1 MGVVGVRPQ
10 HRQEMA
16 AKQEKA
22 RKLIA
27 LFCKR
32 INSSEV
38 SQESLPLGLEV
49 EEEGKGLGFICR
61 CIVEAAGSP
70 AADQLLGTTP
80 EMQAE
85 VSQWLSF
92 ASSFSGNKLNIDGRL
107 KLLNVHLEN
116 RSVFAG
122 RGLEISVADL
132 SMFAVVHDIV
142 TEESFPELVKLPHL
156 LRWIDYIQSKDE
168 AAKVY
173 PHIPVEKAKFDP
185 PRSSPAATAS
195 KGTSV
200 LAISS
205 SVRSQ
210 TTTTVSDTAASSE
223 LKAEAT
229 NVEVEVSKAVEVSDK
244 NDKKAAAA
252 AAAAA
257 TTVGGAQGDEAAA
270 QESSKKVKKEK
281 PPAQKKESDTS
292 VSVLDIRVGLINKV
306 WKHPGADALYVEEI
320 DIGEGSVRQVVSGL
334 AKFLTPEQMLN
345 RKVLVLRNVK
355 PGKVRD
361 VLSSGLVLCASNSD
375 HSQCEPVL
383 PPEGSKIGERVT
395 VSGYEGSPEE
405 VLNPKKKQF
414 EKIQPDLTTDD
425 SGIANYQGKPFMTT
439 AGPCRSSIL
448 NGTIK

>member
-1 MGVVGVRPQ
+1 
-10 HRQEMA
+10 MA

-22 RKLIA
+22 RKCIA
-27 LFCKR
+27 L
-32 INSSEV
+32 
-38 SQESLPLGLEV
+38 
-49 EEEGKGLGFICR
+49 

-70 AADQLLGTTP
+70 AADQLLGTSP

-122 RGLEISVADL
+122 RGLKISVADL
-132 SMFAVVHDIV
+132 SMFAVHDIV

-229 NVEVEVSKAVEVSDK
+229 NVEVEVSKAVEVSVK
-244 NDKKAAAA
+244 NEKKAAAA
-252 AAAAA
+252 AAAA
-257 TTVGGAQGDEAAA
+257 TTAGGAQGDEAAA

-306 WKHPGADALYVEEI
+306 WKHPGADALYAEEI
-320 DIGEGSVRQVVSGL
+320 DIGEGSVR
-334 AKFLTPEQMLN
+334 K
-345 RKVLVLRNVK
+345 
-355 PGKVRD
+355 
-361 VLSSGLVLCASNSD
+361 CD

-395 VSGYEGSPEE
+395 VPGYEGSPEE

>member
-1 MGVVGVRPQ
+1 
-10 HRQEMA
+10 MA
-16 AKQEKA
+16 AKEEKA

-32 INSSEV
+32 INSTED
-38 SQESLPLGLEV
+38 SQESLPLGVEV

-92 ASSFSGNKLNIDGRL
+92 ASSFSGNKLNIDSRL

-142 TEESFPELVKLPHL
+142 TDESFPELVKLPHL

-223 LKAEAT
+223 LKTEAT
-229 NVEVEVSKAVEVSDK
+229 NVEVEVSKAVEVSVK
-244 NDKKAAAA
+244 NDKKAAASA
-252 AAAAA
+252 AI
-257 TTVGGAQGDEAAA
+257 TVGGAQGDEAAA
-270 QESSKKVKKEK
+270 QESSKKMKKEK

-334 AKFLTPEQMLN
+334 LDSRTDAQQKS
-345 RKVLVLRNVK
+345 
-355 PGKVRD
+355 PGTQK
-361 VLSSGLVLCASNSD
+361 
-375 HSQCEPVL
+375 CET
-383 PPEGSKIGERVT
+383 R
-395 VSGYEGSPEE
+395 
-405 VLNPKKKQF
+405 
-414 EKIQPDLTTDD
+414 
-425 SGIANYQGKPFMTT
+425 
-439 AGPCRSSIL
+439 
-448 NGTIK
+448 